1 MADIDE
7 QFRKIR
13 AEQLESTFQRLVW
26 LDAAALAAVVAASR
40 ADAMLATSLLLLAG
54 IWMFGT
60 SLAIALCVP
69 AWRAIVNAQHEQNGV
84 YKMHWS
90 SYYAM
95 LLAAVLAG
103 LAVLL
108 VIAALTSPH
117 ALRLPAQFRP

>member
-1 MADIDE
+1 VADLDE

-13 AEQLESTFQRLVW
+13 AEQLESTLQHLVW
-26 LDAAALAAVVAASR
+26 LDAAALAAVVAAAR
-40 ADAMLATSLLLLAG
+40 ADAVLATSLQLLAG
-54 IWMFGT
+54 VWMFGI

-69 AWRAIVNAQHEQNGV
+69 AWRAIVNAKHQDSGV

-95 LLAAVLAG
+95 LLAAALAG

-108 VIAALTSPH
+108 VIAALTSPNT
-117 ALRLPAQFRP
+117 LRLPAQLRP